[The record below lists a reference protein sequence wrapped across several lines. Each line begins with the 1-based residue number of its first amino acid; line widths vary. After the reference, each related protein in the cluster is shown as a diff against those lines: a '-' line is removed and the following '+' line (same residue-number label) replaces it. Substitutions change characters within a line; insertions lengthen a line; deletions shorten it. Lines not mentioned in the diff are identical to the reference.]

1 MASHDFQ
8 DYFEKYYF
16 IFRCSSQARNTFVN
30 ITKKSSKMRICC
42 FIFSNVIVT
51 TRKGDLKMQKSFLN
65 DWLTR
70 NLQRNNR
77 RLAKMCHLHSLG
89 HTLDK
94 MQKNETFQTKSR
106 EETRKRRCTISQ
118 MTWVSFLAGT
128 SPMRVTRGLSN
139 GVSGE
144 NLFCCKIS
152 STLFIPYFF
161 NYWKS

>member
-1 MASHDFQ
+1 MNKISKRKVGNFCWEFLPSPVWVICCTLTEFFTVGLSWFCKCPWNSQ
-8 DYFEKYYF
+8 K
-16 IFRCSSQARNTFVN
+16 IF
-30 ITKKSSKMRICC
+30 ICC

-118 MTWVSFLAGT
+118 MTWVSSRMKVRFL
-128 SPMRVTRGLSN
+128 S
-139 GVSGE
+139 
-144 NLFCCKIS
+144 
-152 STLFIPYFF
+152 
-161 NYWKS
+161 

>member
-1 MASHDFQ
+1 MASYDFQ

-65 DWLTR
+65 DWRLTR

-118 MTWVSFLAGT
+118 MTWVSSRMKVRFL
-128 SPMRVTRGLSN
+128 S
-139 GVSGE
+139 
-144 NLFCCKIS
+144 
-152 STLFIPYFF
+152 
-161 NYWKS
+161 